1 MLTLSKE
8 FLFCS
13 PVLAVF
19 LTAIVVMM
27 FDLFKPQS
35 KWTSCCALLGLL
47 GASLL
52 TYVLYPNVQSFIWSE
67 QFLVDNATLLMQFF
81 ILLTVGLS
89 IYFSLPRLPHLDSA
103 QGDVIS
109 LYLLSTVGMMSLVA
123 AEHFLSIYMSLELT
137 SLPLYALVA
146 SQKRDGLAIEAA
158 VKYFI
163 MGAIASAFILFGIS
177 MLYGLTGHLDLMSVS
192 KILSQNTSSQGM
204 MILFAM
210 VFIIVGASFK
220 LALVPFHMWIPDVY
234 SGANPVMTLFLS
246 AAPKIAGFAI
256 FLRLALAGFFDITP
270 VISHIL
276 LVLAL
281 ASIVIGNLAALIQ
294 KDIRRLLAYSTVS
307 HMGYVILGFV
317 SGEHVGET
325 AALFYILVYA
335 LMTVAGF
342 SALILAKSQNLLLL
356 QVSDL
361 EGLNK
366 RAPWLAA
373 MLMIV
378 FFSMAGVPPAI
389 GFFAKFFIIRALI
402 DAKMFS
408 IAIFSLVF
416 AVIGAYYYL
425 RLIKTMY
432 FDAPKESM
440 GFLEVAAGPKFIYIL
455 QASALLVLGLLP
467 NLLINACWQ
476 AF

>member
-35 KWTSCCALLGLL
+35 RWTSYSAITGLL
-47 GASLL
+47 GALTL
-52 TYVLYPNVQSFIWSE
+52 TYVLYPNVQAFVWSE
-67 QFLVDNATLLMQFF
+67 QFMVDNATLLMQLF
-81 ILLTVGLS
+81 ILLTVLLS
-89 IYFSLPRLPHLDSA
+89 IYFSLQRLPHLDSA
-103 QGDVIS
+103 SGDILS

-123 AEHFLSIYMSLELT
+123 AENFLSIYMSLELT

-146 SQKRDGLAIEAA
+146 SQKRDTLAIEAS

-163 MGAIASAFILFGIS
+163 MGAIASVFILFGIS
-177 MLYGLTGHLDLMSVS
+177 ILYGLTGHLDLISVS
-192 KILSQNTSSQGM
+192 KILTQNTSSQGM
-204 MILFAM
+204 IIIFAM
-210 VFIIVGASFK
+210 VFILVGASFK

-234 SGANPVMTLFLS
+234 SGANPVITLFLS

-256 FLRLALAGFFDITP
+256 FLRLALAGFFDIMPT
-270 VISHIL
+270 IEHIL
-276 LVLAL
+276 MFLAL

-307 HMGYVILGFV
+307 HMGYVILGFA

-325 AALFYILVYA
+325 ASLFYILVYS

-342 SALILAKSQNLLLL
+342 SALILSKSQNLLLL
-356 QVSDL
+356 NVSDL

-402 DAKMFS
+402 DGKMFG
-408 IAIFSLVF
+408 IAIFALIF
-416 AVIGAYYYL
+416 AVIGAFYYL

-432 FDAPKESM
+432 FDAPKENVV
-440 GFLEVAAGPKFIYIL
+440 GFEVAAGTRLIYIL
-455 QASALLVLGLLP
+455 QASVLLLLGLWP

>member
-19 LTAIVVMM
+19 VTAIVVMM

-35 KWTSCCALLGLL
+35 KWTSYSAMFGLL
-47 GASLL
+47 GALL
-52 TYVLYPNVQSFIWSE
+52 LIYALYPNVQAFIWSE

-81 ILLTVGLS
+81 ILLTVALS
-89 IYFSLPRLPHLDSA
+89 IYFSLQRLPYLDST

-146 SQKRDGLAIEAA
+146 SQKRDGLAIEAS

-163 MGAIASAFILFGIS
+163 MGAIASVFILFGIS
-177 MLYGLTGHLDLMSVS
+177 MLYGLTGHLDLLSVS
-192 KILSQNTSSQGM
+192 KILSQNASNQGM

-210 VFIIVGASFK
+210 IFIIVGASFK

-256 FLRLALAGFFDITP
+256 FLRLALAGFFDIMP
-270 VISHIL
+270 VIEHIL

-281 ASIVIGNLAALIQ
+281 ASIIIGNLAALIQ

-307 HMGYVILGFV
+307 HMGYVILGFA

-335 LMTVAGF
+335 LMTVASF
-342 SALILAKSQNLLLL
+342 SALILAKSQNILLL
-356 QVSDL
+356 QVADL

-389 GFFAKFFIIRALI
+389 GFFAKFFVIRALI
-402 DAKMFS
+402 DAKMFA
-408 IAIFSLVF
+408 IAIFALIF
-416 AVIGAYYYL
+416 AVIGAFYYL
-425 RLIKTMY
+425 RLIKNMY
-432 FDAPKESM
+432 FDNPREFS
-440 GFLEVAAGPKFIYIL
+440 GSLDVAMGPKFVYIL
-455 QASALLVLGLLP
+455 QASALLILGLLP